1 MNALAEAYKET
12 LSLSH
17 VYTKTNR
24 LSKNDQ
30 LIAILDAAQ
39 ELIHEGY
46 PMLAEALI
54 ASVKRMLQ

>member
-12 LSLSH
+12 LNLSH

-30 LIAILDAAQ
+30 LIAILEAAQ
-39 ELIHEGY
+39 SLLREGY
-46 PMLAEALI
+46 PVLAETLL
-54 ASVKRMLQ
+54 SLVKRMLS